1 MNKKIDFFYY
11 PNYNTGYCEKT
22 IGVVWLVLVV
32 LDGGIGCI
40 WAWEGS
46 TWPMTELNDSTVV
59 RDKVKTSAINI
70 VK

>member
-1 MNKKIDFFYY
+1 MNKTKIFYY
-11 PNYNTGYCEKT
+11 PIYNTGYCEKT

-40 WAWEGS
+40 GSWEES
-46 TWPMTELNDSTVV
+46 TWPMAELNDSIVV
-59 RDKVKTSAINI
+59 IDKVNVSIINI

>member
-1 MNKKIDFFYY
+1 MKKNGFFYY
-11 PNYNTGYCEKT
+11 PISNTGYCEKT

-40 WAWEGS
+40 GSWEGS
-46 TWPMTELNDSTVV
+46 TWPMAELNDSIVV
-59 RDKVKTSAINI
+59 IDKVNVSIINI